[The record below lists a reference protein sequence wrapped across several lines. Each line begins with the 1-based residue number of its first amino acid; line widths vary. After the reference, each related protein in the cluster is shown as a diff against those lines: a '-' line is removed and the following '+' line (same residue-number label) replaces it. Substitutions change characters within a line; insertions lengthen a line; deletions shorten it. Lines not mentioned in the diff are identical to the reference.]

1 MNSYNIFEKIKNESK
16 DSKLII
22 NEKVL
27 SLKNK
32 LHELENLE
40 FLKHKKKKVFLI
52 LCENDPYLISL
63 YTFLLSKNHVL
74 ILVDSLLNNSF
85 LKKIIKDY
93 DPDYVVGKNFF
104 YEKFDLIKKINEI
117 CIFKNTNPIT
127 KKLYPDLALLLP
139 TSGTTGSS
147 KFVRISH
154 KNLYYNTVDICNYLK
169 INSGDSTITTM
180 PFNYTYGMSIINTH
194 LFKGC
199 KIVFY
204 NGTVLEKRFFDLLNI
219 HKITSFG
226 GVPFIYEMLKKLKFE
241 KLNTN
246 SLKYVTQAGG
256 KMDISLWEYFYE
268 ISKLKKIK
276 FISMY
281 GATEATSRMSY
292 LPYEFMLK
300 KKGSIGKG
308 LDKTSLYIVDQTT
321 KKLINKPNHEGEIL
335 CKGKNVF
342 LGYAENLKDLELGD
356 KNKEKFYTGDIGYK
370 DKDGF
375 FFISG
380 RKDRFSKILGHRIN
394 LDELENIIN
403 LKFPKSFVVKREKI
417 IVYSLINHDSEVLI
431 NYISKTLNL
440 HKRLFS
446 FSKISEIPLTKNNKI
461 NYAKFK

>member
-1 MNSYNIFEKIKNESK
+1 MF
-16 DSKLII
+16 
-22 NEKVL
+22 
-27 SLKNK
+27 
-32 LHELENLE
+32 
-40 FLKHKKKKVFLI
+40 
-52 LCENDPYLISL
+52 
-63 YTFLLSKNHVL
+63 
-74 ILVDSLLNNSF
+74 
-85 LKKIIKDY
+85 
-93 DPDYVVGKNFF
+93 
-104 YEKFDLIKKINEI
+104 
-117 CIFKNTNPIT
+117 T
-127 KKLYPDLALLLP
+127 KKLYSDLALLLP

-154 KNLYYNTVDICNYLK
+154 KNLYFNTVDICNYLK
-169 INSGDSTITTM
+169 INSSDCTITTM

-194 LFKGC
+194 LFKGS

-204 NGTVLEKRFFDLLNI
+204 KGTVLEKRFFDLLNM
-219 HKITSFG
+219 HKVTSFG
-226 GVPFIYEMLKKLKFE
+226 GVPFIHEMLKKLKFE
-241 KLNTN
+241 KLNIE
-246 SLKYVTQAGG
+246 SLKYITQAGG
-256 KMDISLWEYFYE
+256 KMNISLWEYFYE

-292 LPYEFMLK
+292 LPYEFILK

-308 LDKTSLYIVDQTT
+308 LDKTSLYIVDQKT

-342 LGYAENLKDLELGD
+342 LGYAENFKDLELGD
-356 KNKEKFYTGDIGYK
+356 KNKENFYTGDIGYK

-380 RKDRFSKILGHRIN
+380 RKDRFTKVLGHRIN

-403 LKFPKSFVVKREKI
+403 IKFPRSFVVKKEKI
-417 IVYSLINHDSEVLI
+417 IIYSLINHNSEVLI
-431 NYISKTLNL
+431 DYISKTLNL

-446 FSKISEIPLTKNNKI
+446 FLKISEIPLTKNNKI